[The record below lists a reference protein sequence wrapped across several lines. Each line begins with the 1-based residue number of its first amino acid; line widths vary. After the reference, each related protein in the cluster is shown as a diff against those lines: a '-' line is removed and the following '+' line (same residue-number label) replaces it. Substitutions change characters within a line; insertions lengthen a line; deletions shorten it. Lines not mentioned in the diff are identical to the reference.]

1 MNMEYL
7 AIALL
12 SCLVGACGTTNT
24 KAIEGEMPF
33 TQGTPT
39 KTLLQE
45 MPRLVGMPLRF
56 MIFLIRLVK
65 ENRLVYQQQ
74 FHRVQM
80 FG

>member
-45 MPRLVGMPLRF
+45 MPPLIGMPTDS
-56 MIFLIRLVK
+56 
-65 ENRLVYQQQ
+65 
-74 FHRVQM
+74 VQLLS
-80 FG
+80 GQV

>member
-45 MPRLVGMPLRF
+45 MPPTYWYAYR
-56 MIFLIRLVK
+56 
-65 ENRLVYQQQ
+65 
-74 FHRVQM
+74 
-80 FG
+80 